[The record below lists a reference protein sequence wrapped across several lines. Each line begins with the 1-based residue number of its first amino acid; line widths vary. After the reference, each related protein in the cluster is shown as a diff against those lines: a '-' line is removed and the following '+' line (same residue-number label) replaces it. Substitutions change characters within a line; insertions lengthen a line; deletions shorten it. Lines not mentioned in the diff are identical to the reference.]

1 MSGLLRKTDSGK
13 LIDQSVEKFL
23 KKAPN
28 PKDIELNEKLQ
39 RLKAFNNNLAAD
51 HDSDNDSDGGVPP
64 LSPLP
69 PASNFSPLSEV
80 PQFQPDISQ
89 PQAEP
94 KSETEH
100 FSEIKEVIKQ
110 EEKPLISDKFQ
121 RLVKYVK
128 KRLQKLRA
136 KTKFLF
142 LTCKKLL
149 QN

>member
-1 MSGLLRKTDSGK
+1 M
-13 LIDQSVEKFL
+13 VEYHHYHLFR
-23 KKAPN
+23 
-28 PKDIELNEKLQ
+28 Q
-39 RLKAFNNNLAAD
+39 
-51 HDSDNDSDGGVPP
+51 
-64 LSPLP
+64 LP
-69 PASNFSPLSEV
+69 IFSPLSEV

-100 FSEIKEVIKQ
+100 FSKIKAVIKQ
-110 EEKPLISDKFQ
+110 EEKPVISDKFQ
-121 RLVKYVK
+121 RLAKYVK